1 MNGSLMEAIDKQVN
15 PHISEPLSAK
25 VIKGGVWVFA
35 FRIINRVLG
44 LVRTVVLAHL
54 LAPQDF
60 GLFGIGM
67 LAIATLETFS
77 QTGFQAALIQKKENV
92 EAYLDTAWTVS
103 AIRGVLLFI
112 ILVCSAPL
120 IAAFFHSPQ
129 ATLLVKVIAISTLLS
144 GFGNIG
150 ILFFQK
156 ELEFHKQFIY
166 EFSATLIDLTTAL
179 FLALVLRN
187 FWALVY
193 AGLAANFIRFLSSYI
208 LHPYRPRISFQK
220 EKIQELL
227 GYGKWV
233 FASSVLIFLI
243 TQGDD
248 IFVGRILGV
257 TALGIYQM
265 AYLFSNLPA
274 TEITH
279 VISKVTFPAYSK
291 VKDDPERL
299 RESYL
304 KVLQLTAF
312 ISIPLAGAIFILAP
326 QFTKIFLGTK
336 WLPMVPPVKILV
348 LAGMIRSL
356 AATTGPV
363 FGGIG
368 KPDIDT
374 KWQIIRF
381 MVLAV
386 SIYPLTAAW
395 HMLGTSFA
403 VLLSISIATIGF
415 SVMVIKQTRCGVRP
429 FLKYII
435 FPSINTLVMIVMLHL
450 ITLHYPILTYYNF
463 FLILIVAS
471 VVYVLSTYLLDRF
484 STYNIRNLLKEIVI
498 YIT

>member
-1 MNGSLMEAIDKQVN
+1 MNGSLMEAIDKQVK

-35 FRIINRVLG
+35 FRIINRGLG
-44 LVRTVVLAHL
+44 LIRTVVLAHL

-77 QTGFQAALIQKKENV
+77 QTGFQAALIQKKGNV
-92 EAYLDTAWTVS
+92 KAYLDTAWTVS

-120 IAAFFHSPQ
+120 IAAFFNSPQ
-129 ATLLVKVIAISTLLS
+129 ATLVVKVIAISTLLS

-166 EFSATLIDLTTAL
+166 EFSATLTDLTTAL

-220 EKIQELL
+220 EQVQELL

-326 QFTKIFLGTK
+326 QFTKIFLGNK

-368 KPDIDT
+368 KPHIDT

-395 HMLGTSFA
+395 HMVGTSFA

-415 SVMVIKQTRCGVRP
+415 SVMVIKQTRCGYQS
-429 FLKYII
+429 FFKYII
-435 FPSINTLVMIVMLHL
+435 FPSINTFVMIIIIHF
-450 ITLHYPILTYYNF
+450 IILHYAILTYYHF
-463 FLILIVAS
+463 VLISIISSL
-471 VVYVLSTYLLDRF
+471 VYITSTYLLDRLF
-484 STYNIRNLLKEIVI
+484 NYNIRRLLAEIII
-498 YIT
+498 YIK